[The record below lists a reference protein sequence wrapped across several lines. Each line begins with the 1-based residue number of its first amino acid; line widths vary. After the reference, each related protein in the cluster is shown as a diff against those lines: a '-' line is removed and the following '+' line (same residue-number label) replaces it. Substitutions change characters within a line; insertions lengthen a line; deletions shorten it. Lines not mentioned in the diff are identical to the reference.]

1 MPSGPLI
8 PGLREYDAPRRRR
21 SPVFWAWTIGSV
33 VSLAAIVVLGGLVAG
48 IGPLRA
54 LGTDEAP
61 LTPVAWRATGDPM
74 LIQVAVA
81 LPDSGLCTGDEVV
94 VRAIERPTLIE
105 VSAVRASPR
114 ASDECAGIGIA
125 GDRTWVDLR
134 LDMEMGSR
142 MAVRESDRVPLEA
155 EPVASP

>member
-1 MPSGPLI
+1 MWS
-8 PGLREYDAPRRRR
+8 
-21 SPVFWAWTIGSV
+21 IGAV
-33 VSLAAIVVLGGLVAG
+33 VALLALVVLGGLVAG

-54 LGTDEAP
+54 LGTDESP
-61 LTPVAWRATGDPM
+61 LTPVAWRATDDPKV
-74 LIQVAVA
+74 IQVAVA

-125 GDRTWVDLR
+125 GDRTWVDLALD
-134 LDMEMGSR
+134 LDMGTR

-155 EPVASP
+155 EPATQP

>member
-21 SPVFWAWTIGSV
+21 SPTFWLWVIGSV
-33 VSLAAIVVLGGLVAG
+33 VVIVALVVLGGLVAG

-61 LTPVAWRATGDPM
+61 LTPVSWRATDDPKV
-74 LIQVAVA
+74 IQVAVA

-114 ASDECAGIGIA
+114 GSNACAGIGIA
-125 GDRTWVDLR
+125 GDRTWVDLTLD
-134 LDMEMGSR
+134 LDMGTR
-142 MAVRESDRVPLEA
+142 MAVREADRVPLEV
-155 EPVASP
+155 EPPGIP

>member
-1 MPSGPLI
+1 MARGPLI

-21 SPVFWAWTIGSV
+21 SPVFWMWTIGAV
-33 VSLAAIVVLGGLVAG
+33 VVVLALVVLGGLVAG

-54 LGTDEAP
+54 LGTDEVS
-61 LTPVAWRATGDPM
+61 LTPVGWRATDDPKV
-74 LIQVAVA
+74 IQVAVA

-114 ASDECAGIGIA
+114 GSDQCAGIGIA
-125 GDRTWVDLR
+125 GDRTWVDLT
-134 LDMEMGSR
+134 LDLEMGTR
-142 MAVRESDRVPLEA
+142 MAVRESDRVPLEV
-155 EPVASP
+155 EPPGTP

>member
-1 MPSGPLI
+1 MWS
-8 PGLREYDAPRRRR
+8 
-21 SPVFWAWTIGSV
+21 IGAV
-33 VSLAAIVVLGGLVAG
+33 VALLALVVLGGLVAG

-54 LGTDEAP
+54 LGTDESP
-61 LTPVAWRATGDPM
+61 LTPVAWRATDDPKV
-74 LIQVAVA
+74 IQVAVA

-125 GDRTWVDLR
+125 GDRTWVDLALD
-134 LDMEMGSR
+134 LDMGTR

-155 EPVASP
+155 EPPTQP